1 MIWFWRIV
9 IGLIVSALGF
19 FMVWK
24 SSNIVDM
31 MGRSYWAE
39 TKFSLWGGTTGLLKI
54 IGMVVIFLGFF
65 ILTNLHMDLMAWL
78 VSPFIPKPRS

>member
-1 MIWFWRIV
+1 MPWLWRII
-9 IGLIVSALGF
+9 IGLLVSALGF

-39 TKFSLWGGTTGLLKI
+39 TKFSIWGGTTGLLKI
-54 IGMVVIFLGFF
+54 IGIVITFLGFF
-65 ILTNLHMDLMAWL
+65 IMTNLHLELMGWI
-78 VSPFIPKPRS
+78 VSPFIPKSR